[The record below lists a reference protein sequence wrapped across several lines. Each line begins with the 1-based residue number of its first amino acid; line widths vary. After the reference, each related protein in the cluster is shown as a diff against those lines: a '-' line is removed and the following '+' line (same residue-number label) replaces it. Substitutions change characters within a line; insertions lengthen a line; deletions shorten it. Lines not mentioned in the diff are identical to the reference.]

1 MKNKSYPFA
10 ATTIKCKELSLI
22 SDDKM
27 GKMATAKDA
36 QEALKMLYEVGYG
49 KKEISTPYEFEQL
62 IDSELKAT
70 YDLIGEL
77 SPDPK
82 ATHLFLLQHDVHNLK
97 VYVKARVLEKPISQE
112 ALVEGGVFPQKKL
125 EEMVR
130 DEEFASL
137 PHALQ
142 EGMAA
147 LLKDL
152 AVKPDVS
159 RIDTALD
166 VAYSQ
171 YVLEELGH
179 VKDENIRQIFQITF
193 DFDNV
198 MILLRLKRKG
208 ASRQMLKNTLL
219 YGGSISHELL
229 EEIYPLSVSEI
240 AAILSKGKYEKA
252 METGFL
258 EYTRKNT
265 LDGFARERDNGIM
278 EIARKN
284 RHDMLTIAPVIGYM
298 LGKQREAEAVRM
310 VMISKLNQISSE
322 DTLNRVRDLYV

>member
-1 MKNKSYPFA
+1 MKNQSYPFA
-10 ATTIKCKELSLI
+10 AATIKCKELSLI
-22 SDDKM
+22 SDDRM

-62 IDSELKAT
+62 ITNELKAA

-77 SPDPK
+77 SPNPK
-82 ATHLFLLQHDVHNLK
+82 ITHLFLFQHDIHNLK
-97 VYVKARVLEKPISQE
+97 VYLKARILEKPISQE
-112 ALVEGGVFPQKKL
+112 ALVAGGVFPLKEL

-130 DEEFASL
+130 DEDYASL
-137 PHALQ
+137 PTTMKEGVEALTR
-142 EGMAA
+142 
-147 LLKDL
+147 DL
-152 AVKPDVS
+152 AVKPDLS
-159 RIDTALD
+159 KIDTALD
-166 VAYSQ
+166 VAYSK
-171 YVLEELGH
+171 YVQQELEH
-179 VKDENIRQIFQITF
+179 ISDTSVKQIFELMF

-219 YGGSISHELL
+219 FGGSISWELL
-229 EEIYPLSVSEI
+229 EELYGLSVSEI
-240 AAILSKGKYEKA
+240 AAALSKGTYEKA

-258 EYTRKNT
+258 EYTRKGT
-265 LDGFARERDNGIM
+265 LDGFARQRDDGIM

-284 RHDMLTIAPVIGYM
+284 RHDMFTMAPVIGYL

-322 DTLNRVRDLYV
+322 DTLSKIRKLYG

>member
-1 MKNKSYPFA
+1 MDKPVTFAICGLGIRGLEAYAAFQKQHPEKMK
-10 ATTIKCKELSLI
+10 I
-22 SDDKM
+22 
-27 GKMATAKDA
+27 TAGAD
-36 QEALKMLYEVGYG
+36 
-49 KKEISTPYEFEQL
+49 
-62 IDSELKAT
+62 
-70 YDLIGEL
+70 
-77 SPDPK
+77 PDPDRRAALQANYGVPAGSCF
-82 ATHLFLLQHDVHNLK
+82 ATGEELLAQPRLADVMIIATQDRQHVAQALAALDKGYHL
-97 VYVKARVLEKPISQE
+97 VLEKPISQE